1 MKTSKKLP
9 VIFMLATSCTFFS
22 ASLLAEGPGGP
33 QGQEPVPRDHRGGPE
48 MPRHFAYKGHDF
60 ERGKPVPEDFRGRDY
75 QVSDWRDRGLP
86 PPPEGQHWAYVDG
99 NYVLIAAATGVIT
112 SIILNSA
119 HP

>member
-1 MKTSKKLP
+1 MKKLKYLP
-9 VIFMLATSCTFFS
+9 VITMLAASGTFYS
-22 ASLLAEGPGGP
+22 AGVLADGPGSPDNGRPPVERQRGP
-33 QGQEPVPRDHRGGPE
+33 D
-48 MPRHFAYKGHDF
+48 MPHHFAYKGHDF

-75 QVSDWRDRGLP
+75 RVSDWHDRGLP